1 MVSDTSSLEPVV
13 ARVIATNTSAV
24 SDYMKG
30 KETAVRFLVGQVMKE
45 TRGQADPPVV
55 MKMLG
60 EKLEAMKAGR

>member
-1 MVSDTSSLEPVV
+1 
-13 ARVIATNTSAV
+13 
-24 SDYMKG
+24 
-30 KETAVRFLVGQVMKE
+30 VGQVMKE